1 MEADFDKHKVEN
13 YYDLFTGMFC
23 QPGAPSYSTF
33 TVDGNKITVNS
44 YKVPK
49 GKSPELFNTF
59 YIKRTKDHSSQK
71 SGKKNALKIM
81 QNGLV
86 YIIHDNITY
95 NSIGQIV
102 SNGKIADNR

>member
-1 MEADFDKHKVEN
+1 MEADYSKHKVEN

-33 TVDGNKITVNS
+33 TVDGNTITVNS

-49 GKSPELFNTF
+49 GKAPELFNTF
-59 YIKRTKDHSSQK
+59 RIKRTKDHSSQT
-71 SGKKNALKIM
+71 SDQKKALKIM

-86 YIIHDNITY
+86 YIMHDNVTY

-102 SNGKIADNR
+102 SNGNVANSR

>member
-1 MEADFDKHKVEN
+1 MEADFEKHKVEN

-33 TVDGNKITVNS
+33 MVDGNKITVNS
-44 YKVPK
+44 YKVLK

-59 YIKRTKDHSSQK
+59 YIKRTKDHSSQIA
-71 SGKKNALKIM
+71 GKKKALKIM

-102 SNGKIADNR
+102 SNDKVVDKR

>member
-59 YIKRTKDHSSQK
+59 YIKRTKDHSFQK